1 VTQRPAA
8 RRASGHARRT
18 RPVRRASAG
27 LSPVRAGAA
36 LVMLLTAAAMYG
48 LTASAAFGFAR
59 LELSGVSY
67 TDEAAVRAR
76 LAVTP
81 GSNLFGFRT
90 EDLESS
96 LLELSTVVGA
106 EVEVRLPDTLVVT
119 IAERR
124 PILVWKA
131 GDRRFL
137 VDRSG
142 TLFAEVGENPG
153 RDVAALRVMDDRRT
167 DSAGLGVAERLDP
180 VDLDA
185 ATRLGALRPADV
197 GSVAR
202 GFRVILNDEHGFV
215 LVADPRHW
223 TAVFGFYTPTL
234 RTPDII
240 PGQVDLLAGILARA
254 PESNVEQVILAS
266 GDDATYTTPAPSR
279 SSTP

>member
-1 VTQRPAA
+1 
-8 RRASGHARRT
+8 
-18 RPVRRASAG
+18 
-27 LSPVRAGAA
+27 
-36 LVMLLTAAAMYG
+36 MLLAAAAIYG
-48 LTASAAFGFAR
+48 LTASPAFGFAR
-59 LELSGVSY
+59 LQLSGVSY
-67 TDEAAVRAR
+67 TDEAAVRSR
-76 LAVTP
+76 LAITP
-81 GSNLFGFRT
+81 GANLFGLRT
-90 EDLESS
+90 ETLESA

-106 EVEVRLPDTLVVT
+106 DVEVRLPDTLVVA
-119 IAERR
+119 IAERE
-124 PILVWKA
+124 PILVWMV

-153 RDVAALRVMDDRRT
+153 REVATLRVMDDRRT
-167 DSAGLGVAERLDP
+167 DSAGLGVADRLDP

-197 GSVAR
+197 GSVAS

-215 LVADPRHW
+215 LAADPRHW

-240 PGQVDLLAGILARA
+240 PSQVDLLAGILLRA
-254 PESNVEQVILAS
+254 PESSVEQVILAS

-279 SSTP
+279 SAAP